1 MVSTALLRDFYFSL
15 ACSNINNLQS
25 LQLQWNQIAEFYS
38 ARLPPAIFCQAC
50 PSWGN
55 QELEQEMC
63 VCYGHSCTARKT
75 TIKSD
80 HKFSDPTESWNNI
93 LCMFII
99 KYMVSIICPCMSG
112 GSCFF
117 NGSVDKIQ
125 TVSINLTITFLY
137 PIPIQIGRALLALF
151 QQKSKNY

>member
-1 MVSTALLRDFYFSL
+1 M
-15 ACSNINNLQS
+15 
-25 LQLQWNQIAEFYS
+25 QLQWNQIAEFYS

-75 TIKSD
+75 TINLITS
-80 HKFSDPTESWNNI
+80 FQIQLRAGITFYACSSLNTWSPS
-93 LCMFII
+93 
-99 KYMVSIICPCMSG
+99 YMPMYEWGIM
-112 GSCFF
+112 FF
-117 NGSVDKIQ
+117 NGSVGKIR

-137 PIPIQIGRALLALF
+137 PIPIQFGRALLALF
-151 QQKSKNY
+151 QKNLKNYQNQYFL